1 MKVLSIEIGQGV
13 TRVVEMDHKVKNPKV
28 YKCFTFVTPK
38 DIVSDGIIR
47 STDTFLSLM
56 KAACDNAKVHTK
68 NVVFS
73 ITSTRIANREV
84 KLPMMKDKQI
94 QEALNTNATD
104 FFPVDMS
111 QYHLAYKV
119 VRKVNTK
126 EEKAL
131 YLNVLAVPNEIT
143 NSYMAFAKDWGV
155 TVVAIDFVGNSIFQ
169 ALQSELDDKVH
180 AIVKVEEK
188 STLIT
193 MIQEGKVAF
202 QRTIGY
208 GINDAIDAV
217 RQSPVLGENLSYGD
231 AIEVLC
237 GKTCIRRDFH
247 SYDTREDEDETVAIM
262 KARIRVTQSLEP
274 LVRNINR
281 IIEYYQESN
290 DIPVLENIH
299 LIGLGGDFSGLSRLL
314 SNELQ
319 QKVRVFQ
326 GKENSNVAKNVRDE
340 QFTVSSFVA
349 CVGAATNPLNLMT
362 EQPKKGLTLAPTK
375 ETDPVKL
382 GALFCVLGVVVS
394 IALAGTTLM
403 AYLDLKDDVDSTKA
417 HIEDMKA
424 DGVEEIYME
433 YINMSSLASELEAI
447 YGATLSRS
455 EDLVAFIEELEE
467 KMPSSIIVMSF
478 SANSQGVSMSMTV
491 DSKEATAKTLMQLKT
506 FESVEVVS
514 SSGLTE
520 SEDENGEKTVSFS
533 VSLTYKPVGAEDEV
547 VEDDVS
553 SESTEG
559 TGEDVNVESNV
570 EGVE

>member
-38 DIVSDGIIR
+38 DIVADGIIR

-56 KAACDNAKVHTK
+56 KAACDHAKVKTK

-111 QYHLAYKV
+111 QYHLAYKIV
-119 VRKVNTK
+119 KKVNTK

-143 NSYMAFAKDWGV
+143 NSYMAFAKEWGV

-169 ALQSELDDKVH
+169 ALQSELDEKIH

-193 MIQEGKVAF
+193 MIQDGKVTF

-237 GKTCIRRDFH
+237 GKTCIRKDFN
-247 SYDTREDEDETVAIM
+247 SYETREEEDETVAIM
-262 KARIRVTQSLEP
+262 KARIRVTQALEP

-281 IIEYYQESN
+281 ILEYYQETN
-290 DIPVLENIH
+290 DIPTLENIH

-340 QFTVSSFVA
+340 LFTVSSFVA
-349 CVGAATNPLNLMT
+349 CVGAATSPLNLMT
-362 EQPKKGLTLAPTK
+362 EQPKKGLTLTPSK

-382 GALFCVLGVVVS
+382 GALFCLLGVVVAG
-394 IALAGTTLM
+394 ALAGTTLM
-403 AYLDLKDDVDSTKA
+403 SYLDIKDEVDSTKA
-417 HIEDMKA
+417 HVEKMKA
-424 DGVEEIYME
+424 EGVEEFYME
-433 YINMSSLASELEAI
+433 YITMSNMASELEEI

-455 EDLVAFIEELEE
+455 EELVAFIEELEE
-467 KMPSSIIVMSF
+467 KMPSSIVVMSF

-514 SSGLTE
+514 SSGLSE

-533 VSLTYKPVGAEDEV
+533 VSLTYKPVGAEEEA
-547 VEDDVS
+547 VED
-553 SESTEG
+553 EASTED
-559 TGEDVNVESNV
+559 TVEEVNEESNE
-570 EGVE
+570 EGGE